1 MFKALL
7 ETRVKSQI
15 QGANMNLEISYESKG
30 LITYSQSNQEITGKD
45 KKLTGKQI
53 TNSYLAEYMAQ
64 TIKES
69 KATFSTQA
77 DTFTLADIGYTGK
90 PIGELTQDEAKALV
104 AEDGFFGV
112 AQTSARIADF
122 VINGAGDDLS
132 KLQAGRSGMLQ
143 GFAEAEKLWGEK
155 LPEISYTTMQK
166 ALEKVDARIAEL
178 GGSVLDTSV

>member
-1 MFKALL
+1 MELN
-7 ETRVKSQI
+7 V
-15 QGANMNLEISYESKG
+15 SYESTSRTTKNSSSASSVT
-30 LITYSQSNQEITGKD
+30 LEDAQKSKLSGKD
-45 KKLTGKQI
+45 I
-53 TNSYLAEYMAQ
+53 SNSYLAEYQKEMMAQ
-64 TIKES
+64 S
-69 KATFSTQA
+69 RATFGKQA
-77 DTFTLADIGYTGK
+77 DTFRLADIGYTGK
-90 PIGELTQDEAKALV
+90 PIGELSQDEAKALV
-104 AEDGFFGV
+104 ADDGFFGI

-143 GFAEAEKLWGEK
+143 GFGEAEKLWGGK

>member
-1 MFKALL
+1 MELN
-7 ETRVKSQI
+7 V
-15 QGANMNLEISYESKG
+15 SYENTSSTTKRA
-30 LITYSQSNQEITGKD
+30 SNVSLEEAQKNKLSGKD
-45 KKLTGKQI
+45 I
-53 TNSYLAEYMAQ
+53 FNSYLAEYQKEMMAQ
-64 TIKES
+64 S
-69 KATFSTQA
+69 RATFGTQA
-77 DTFTLADIGYTGK
+77 DTFRLADIGYTGK

-104 AEDGFFGV
+104 ADDGFFGI

-143 GFAEAEKLWGEK
+143 GFDEAEKLWGGK